1 MKLSIKNLVL
11 FFSASAYHVQAQTS
25 SKIVGGTEAS
35 PGRYTYQAALIDSDG
50 DQFCGGSLILSGW
63 VLSAAHCVDNPG
75 DVASVQIGRIDLT
88 DSSETYEDIVVLE
101 EILHPDWNSDTE
113 ENDIMLLKL
122 ATDSM
127 AQVVTYDTGSA
138 DTSAGIDVTVMG
150 WGKTTE
156 GGSSSDKL
164 LEVELDIVSNAD
176 CGAEDAHDGEIT
188 DVMLCAARDGK
199 DSCQGDSG
207 GPLIIAGADATTD
220 VQIGVVS
227 WGRGCADED
236 YPGVYARVSQYT
248 DFIECTTAGG
258 TYPDD
263 CPTSETTSNSDT
275 ETTDT
280 TTTTTT
286 TTTET
291 NSPLDTILQ
300 EPGPSL
306 AFIYFQLMVLAALL
320 FALF

>member
-220 VQIGVVS
+220 VQIGVAA
-227 WGRGCADED
+227 GDED
-236 YPGVYARVSQYT
+236 V
-248 DFIECTTAGG
+248 
-258 TYPDD
+258 PDD